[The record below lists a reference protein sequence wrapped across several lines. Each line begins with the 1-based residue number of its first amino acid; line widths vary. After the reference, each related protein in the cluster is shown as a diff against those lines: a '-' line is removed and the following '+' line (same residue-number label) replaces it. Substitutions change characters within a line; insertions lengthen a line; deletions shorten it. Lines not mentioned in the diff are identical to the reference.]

1 MGSGFY
7 AAFSGSLA
15 RSEAL
20 DTAASNLANAGT
32 QGFRAERE
40 YFRSALMGP
49 GAGNDQLESAVDNF
63 GVLGGNQLDLTE
75 GTLTATGNPLDVA
88 IEGRGFFA
96 IQTPNG
102 VRYTRDGNFRRA
114 RNGTLITSD
123 DDPVLS
129 AKPSPVLNARG
140 QPVLDAQGNPVMRAT
155 GKPIVLP
162 PGEISIG
169 AGGVISVNGATAGTI
184 GVFDFPNAADI
195 QPEGANRFAPVAGAK
210 PQLNTKATLE
220 QGTLEGS
227 NQSVIQGTM
236 DLIMAQRQTEM
247 MEKALVIFNND
258 MNKTAAEDLPK
269 I

>member
-7 AAFSGSLA
+7 AAFSGWLA

-20 DTAASNLANAGT
+20 DTAASNLANSGT

-49 GAGNDQLESAVDNF
+49 DAGADQLESTVDNF
-63 GVLGGNQLDLTE
+63 GVLGGDQIDLAE
-75 GTLTATGNPLDVA
+75 GTLTATGNPLDLA
-88 IEGRGFFA
+88 IEGHGFFA

-102 VRYTRDGNFRRA
+102 VRYTRDGDFRHA
-114 RNGTLITSD
+114 RNGTLVTSD
-123 DDPVLS
+123 GDPVLS
-129 AKPSPVLNARG
+129 AEPSPVLNARG
-140 QPVLDAQGNPVMRAT
+140 QPELDAKGNPVMRAT

-162 PGEISIG
+162 PGQVSIG
-169 AGGVISVNGATAGTI
+169 VGGVISVHGATVGTI
-184 GVFDFPNAADI
+184 GVFEFPSAADI
-195 QPEGANRFAPVAGAK
+195 EPEGANRFVPVAGAK
-210 PQLNTKATLE
+210 PKLNPKATLE

-236 DLIMAQRQTEM
+236 DLILAQRQAEM

-258 MNKTAAEDLPK
+258 MDKTAAEDLPK
-269 I
+269 V